1 MNDAFWLTLDQE
13 NPFSSREEG
22 LAAVALAAREA
33 TVLLGEEGSGLSS
46 GFTAGDVG
54 DKLKRALKRVWDL
67 ANKVAAEFHASGFS
81 VTVGLPVGVIVTFE
95 GSSL

>member
-54 DKLKRALKRVWDL
+54 DKLNWLDGHLIIADDVDALAREVERL
-67 ANKVAAEFHASGFS
+67 
-81 VTVGLPVGVIVTFE
+81 LPR
-95 GSSL
+95 